1 MTHEWAVGRACQRRL
16 LCHGPGSGKRRASAL
31 AGNSALAEI
40 PVEALQGLLEKN
52 GAYLGRDVN

>member
-1 MTHEWAVGRACQRRL
+1 MGQAA
-16 LCHGPGSGKRRASAL
+16 ASAAHLAL

-40 PVEALQGLLEKN
+40 PVEALQRLLEKN